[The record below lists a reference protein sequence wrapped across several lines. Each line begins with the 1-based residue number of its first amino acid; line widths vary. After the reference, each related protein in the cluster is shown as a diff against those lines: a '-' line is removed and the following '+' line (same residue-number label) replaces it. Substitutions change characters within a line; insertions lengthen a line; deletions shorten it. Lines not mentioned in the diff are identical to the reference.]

1 MEFEV
6 SRKDVLLDNDRFS
19 RFMRLVM
26 NDPNTLAH
34 FFSGVRLY
42 LEKDGKIVAEYN
54 PEGLTLYSMPFRQ
67 GHWTP
72 SETAPAKVVRAYDKA
87 RQKAKSRG
95 VFDIFS
101 GKQIDTNQ
109 KEKRFGERLRAKIEA
124 SEGNSF

>member
-19 RFMRLVM
+19 RFMRLAM
-26 NDPNTLAH
+26 DDPNTLSH

-42 LEKDGKIVAEYN
+42 LEKDGRIIAEYN

-67 GHWTP
+67 SHWTP
-72 SETAPAKVVRAYDKA
+72 SDTAPAKVIRAYEKA
-87 RQKAKSRG
+87 RQKAENCG

-101 GKQIDTNQ
+101 GQLIDTNQ
-109 KEKRFGERLRAKIEA
+109 KEKRFGERLSAKIEA